1 LKTFML
7 LVALASKWPA
17 DRTPDLQRVT
27 VVSTREECETIG
39 KKLVSEAEVK
49 WRSRYECIK
58 GEFELGPVTEGWR
71 AGGHLLSEVKQ

>member
-1 LKTFML
+1 ML

-39 KKLVSEAEVK
+39 KKLVSEGAGSQA
-49 WRSRYECIK
+49 RS
-58 GEFELGPVTEGWR
+58 
-71 AGGHLLSEVKQ
+71 AGDAA